1 MLLKN
6 ALSAIIKNHFIVGEF
21 MTRKLFLIIVCILLP
36 VIAEGADWVKV
47 SVSKNHKEKYSV
59 DVSSIKQVS
68 SNQYKA
74 WVKKDIWNNTNL
86 KEMSA
91 YTLFDCEERKYKAL
105 QTTFYNND
113 GTIKQEQEDN
123 WSYAIPDS
131 PWEGVLNFVCKY
143 KKWVTNK

>member
-1 MLLKN
+1 
-6 ALSAIIKNHFIVGEF
+6 
-21 MTRKLFLIIVCILLP
+21 MTKKLFLIIVCILFP
-36 VIAEGADWVKV
+36 VIAQGADWVKV
-47 SVSKNHKEKYSV
+47 SVSKNYKETYSV

-74 WVKKDIWNNTNL
+74 WVKTVFWNYTIL

-91 YTLFDCEERKYKAL
+91 YTLFDCEELKYKTL

-113 GTIKQEQEDN
+113 GSIKQEQEGN

-131 PWEGVLNFVCKY
+131 AWEGVLDFACTY
-143 KKWVTNK
+143 KKRITNK